1 MQVGMSRPRVLAIRG
16 PGHCVIVWLP
26 EVAGEVGL
34 GAGAVAVG
42 GRIKLEVA
50 DVRMGVVV
58 VVVLVTLVVT
68 AAGGAAM
75 VVASMAAARAVSQV
89 RDESLT
95 IFVAFLF

>member
-58 VVVLVTLVVT
+58 VVMVLVLVALV
-68 AAGGAAM
+68 GGAAM
-75 VVASMAAARAVSQV
+75 VVASMATARAVSQV